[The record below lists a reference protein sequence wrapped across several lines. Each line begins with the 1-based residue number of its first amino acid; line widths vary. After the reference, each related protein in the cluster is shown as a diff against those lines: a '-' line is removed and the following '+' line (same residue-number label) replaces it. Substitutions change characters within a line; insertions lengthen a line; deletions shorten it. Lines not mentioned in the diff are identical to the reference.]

1 MSIDNENYYV
11 LKNYFSI
18 DLPWN
23 RLLKFM
29 YDNNEKLQIIAAN
42 LWIKIK
48 NRKVWSD
55 FPELK
60 NFMEKLNKDSN
71 SNFIEECKW
80 NEDWQN
86 GVCNCGNRWH
96 LDGFVVSL
104 LPGVVQSHKDV
115 ADSYYLQIIGKSF
128 WKIDGLHVFELFPGD
143 VMFISKTVTHE
154 VSGNG
159 PRSGILITDAIK
171 GKKA

>member
-23 RLLKFM
+23 RVLKFM

-48 NRKVWSD
+48 NRKVWSE

-60 NFMEKLNKDSN
+60 NFMEKLN
-71 SNFIEECKW
+71 
-80 NEDWQN
+80 
-86 GVCNCGNRWH
+86 R
-96 LDGFVVSL
+96 
-104 LPGVVQSHKDV
+104 
-115 ADSYYLQIIGKSF
+115 
-128 WKIDGLHVFELFPGD
+128 
-143 VMFISKTVTHE
+143 M
-154 VSGNG
+154 
-159 PRSGILITDAIK
+159 
-171 GKKA
+171 